1 MKKFLSVLC
10 AVALFMTMSIGAFA
24 VELPELDQDTI
35 NAVSESAQEIIGQL
49 VSDVNSV
56 LDKADAKTLREY
68 LSEIADQILAE
79 TGYEIDVDK
88 VADALIEKG
97 IDVDTV
103 KVLTASQMDDLT
115 QAIFDSIEEEYGE
128 ETVDNFY
135 ETLKN
140 SGIVNWFANLYV
152 QTPDTTEEP
161 VEEPETEEVIDIPE
175 EEIPATGDVSVIGGV
190 AVLAVAI
197 GTAFIC
203 TKKAKKDEE

>member
-24 VELPELDQDTI
+24 VEVPTVDQDTI
-35 NAVSESAQEIIGQL
+35 NEVSEGAQEIIEQL
-49 VSDVNSV
+49 VSEVNSV
-56 LDKADAKTLREY
+56 LDKANAKTLREY
-68 LSEIADQILAE
+68 LAEIADQISAE
-79 TGYEIDVDK
+79 TGYEINVDR
-88 VADALIEKG
+88 VADVLIEKG

-135 ETLKN
+135 DVLKN
-140 SGIVNWFANLYV
+140 SGIVNWFASLYV
-152 QTPDTTEEP
+152 QTPEETTEEP
-161 VEEPETEEVIDIPE
+161 IEEPETEEIEIPE
-175 EEIPATGDVSVIGGV
+175 EEIPETGDASVIGGV
-190 AVLAVAI
+190 AVLVAAI

>member
-24 VELPELDQDTI
+24 VEVPTVDQNTI
-35 NAVSESAQEIIGQL
+35 NDVSEDAKEIIEQL
-49 VSDVNSV
+49 VSEVNSV
-56 LDKADAKTLREY
+56 LDKANAKTLREY
-68 LSEIADQILAE
+68 LAEIADQISAE
-79 TGYEIDVDK
+79 TGYEINVDR
-88 VADALIEKG
+88 VADVLIEKG

-103 KVLTASQMDDLT
+103 KILTASQMDDLT

-135 ETLKN
+135 DVLKN
-140 SGIVNWFANLYV
+140 SGIVNWFASLYV
-152 QTPDTTEEP
+152 QTPEETTEEP
-161 VEEPETEEVIDIPE
+161 IEEPETEEIEIPE
-175 EEIPATGDVSVIGGV
+175 EEIPETGDASVIGGV
-190 AVLAVAI
+190 AVLVAAI

>member
-103 KVLTASQMDDLT
+103 KVLTSSQMDDLT

>member
-175 EEIPATGDVSVIGGV
+175 EEIPATGDVSVISGV

>member
-24 VELPELDQDTI
+24 VEVPTVDQDTI
-35 NAVSESAQEIIGQL
+35 NEVSEGAQEIIEQL
-49 VSDVNSV
+49 VSEVNSV
-56 LDKADAKTLREY
+56 LDKANAKTLREY
-68 LSEIADQILAE
+68 LAEIADQISAE
-79 TGYEIDVDK
+79 TGYEINVDR
-88 VADALIEKG
+88 VADVLIEKG

-103 KVLTASQMDDLT
+103 KVLTANQMDDLT

-135 ETLKN
+135 DVLKN
-140 SGIVNWFANLYV
+140 SGIVNWFASLYV
-152 QTPDTTEEP
+152 QTPEETTEEP
-161 VEEPETEEVIDIPE
+161 IEEPETEEIEIPE
-175 EEIPATGDVSVIGGV
+175 EEIPETGDASVIGGV
-190 AVLAVAI
+190 AVLVAAI

>member
-56 LDKADAKTLREY
+56 LDKADAKTLIEY
-68 LSEIADQILAE
+68 HSEIADQILAE

>member
-1 MKKFLSVLC
+1 MKKFLSILC

-24 VELPELDQDTI
+24 VEVPTVDQNTI
-35 NAVSESAQEIIGQL
+35 NDVSEDAKEIIEQL
-49 VSDVNSV
+49 VSEVNSV
-56 LDKADAKTLREY
+56 LDKANAKTLREY
-68 LSEIADQILAE
+68 LAEIADQISAE
-79 TGYEIDVDK
+79 TGYEINVDR
-88 VADALIEKG
+88 VADVLIEKG

-135 ETLKN
+135 DVLKN
-140 SGIVNWFANLYV
+140 SGIVNWFASLYV
-152 QTPDTTEEP
+152 QTPEETTEEP
-161 VEEPETEEVIDIPE
+161 IEEPETEEIEIPE
-175 EEIPATGDVSVIGGV
+175 EEIPETGDASVIGGV
-190 AVLAVAI
+190 AVLVAAI

>member
-56 LDKADAKTLREY
+56 LEKADAKTLREY

-97 IDVDTV
+97 IDVDTA